1 MDTAGGSVHPEA
13 ALPPRLYVLELNKY
27 SSPSASALP
36 FESLARSLLER
47 IIFDED
53 ESGGP
58 RNVLVLHETYVIR
71 LFRRLC
77 DAYRVSWNSIL
88 ETTRQG
94 CCVLDAHLHGMLSE
108 LWETRLSR
116 SVSLDEQNCYERVM
130 GRDHVRLSDLQ
141 KLAGT
146 LARVAESKRVWT
158 FFGVDGYLGDDPKRY
173 VDHLRYA
180 NDAYRGKHVAAVRIL
195 YLYLDHPHQIHDA
208 LESLFFP
215 RKEGI
220 ILLDP
225 RVRDEYV
232 RTVGGWDVVRQIG
245 EWRTEQKE
253 KRKKSSGDETTTTR
267 SGGGGKRKGKED
279 VEENDEDATTTTTSR
294 GSGGGGGKRKGK
306 EDVEEN
312 DEDATTTTTSRSGG
326 GKRKGKEN
334 VDENDEVAI
343 ATTSRSGGG
352 GKRKGKEDVDEND
365 EVAIATTSRSGGGGK
380 RKGKEFEEENDEA
393 AVTTIT
399 KHSETLAKEED
410 DSNELNDETP
420 PPSPPPPPPPT
431 LTKSTTNPPPR
442 KRKAT
447 VSTKGTTSQLF

>member
-173 VDHLRYA
+173 VDHL
-180 NDAYRGKHVAAVRIL
+180 
-195 YLYLDHPHQIHDA
+195 
-208 LESLFFP
+208 
-215 RKEGI
+215 
-220 ILLDP
+220 

-420 PPSPPPPPPPT
+420 PPSPPPPPPTHLVEDQIECGDCKPT
-431 LTKSTTNPPPR
+431 RAKSRVQTHQ
-442 KRKAT
+442 
-447 VSTKGTTSQLF
+447 VGYFTSHDGF